1 MSKGIV
7 VCGGGYRYLSNAFVL
22 MQTIRALKSM
32 VPIEIWMFESE
43 YDSRIARFI
52 AELQAELRVCDAR
65 GADKLPQNARWQWVL
80 KPWALLHSGF
90 REVLYLDAD
99 SFPVV
104 NPEHLFDHPAYKET
118 GAVFWPDIG
127 VTANENPIWQ
137 DMGVP
142 YRLEPEFESGQML
155 IDTVRHREPLEL
167 ALEMNLQA
175 EKYYQMI
182 WGDKDTF
189 RFAFHKYGRPFTM
202 IPHPL
207 QLLSIPGRPHGD
219 FGVMCQHD
227 FEGNRL
233 FQHRNL
239 AKWDLLGHNPRIPG
253 YLFEDES
260 REYLAELRAMWNGR
274 INWTPPRK
282 NGHAPAAWAER
293 RELVRD
299 LLGGTWLA
307 EDRRPRARGC
317 CLPVQKWTAE
327 RMSKPWSRELTMAE
341 EEVQA
346 ARKPPDYPAVVTNE
360 PSAGHADTPMQKVP
374 GLDSET
380 ATLATET
387 LQPATMPM
395 PPLWQVGLQCME
407 LAFAADSTLSKGA
420 SPQAYWWDLNHEGG
434 AWRLKLSND
443 KGVVANLRRREDG
456 EWWGTWVKAKG
467 AKLVLRRV
475 DRVYGE
481 VQKKCGAA
489 VSAALGKKAAA
500 GTVAPRSI
508 HMANHAF
515 GIGDAIT
522 GLYAAVGAAELGY
535 HVVYHTRYPR
545 WLERASHPHLTI
557 TDAEPPKGTP
567 DMDTD
572 HAEQLRYARDKVRW
586 YAGRVA
592 GNLPVW
598 NGARPKID
606 RTVHIPRVDFARYV
620 VISPF
625 AAWESRDWPEM
636 HWRRLAHLL
645 RESGREMV
653 VIGTSREE
661 DRIARTFDK
670 SYAYWAIKRDDT
682 WVEWVTDLM
691 LGAEAVLGL
700 DSGMIHMAGLLGV
713 PAVSIHAHLPPE
725 FLFSCAPSV
734 RSAGAKTACTF
745 CRWQEDRGFN
755 EGCSVACSALA
766 TVGPERVM
774 GELEA
779 AVTMPGR
786 RQGEQSSQK
795 RG

>member
-1 MSKGIV
+1 MSSRGIV
-7 VCGGGYRYLSNAFVL
+7 ICGGGLRYFTNAFIS
-22 MQTIRALKSM
+22 IRLLNARGNTE
-32 VPIEIWMFESE
+32 PIELWVTPEESDDRFHRWLQP
-43 YDSRIARFI
+43 YNCTLRICTSGSSA
-52 AELQAELRVCDAR
+52 A
-65 GADKLPQNARWQWVL
+65 KLPVSARWQWLL
-80 KPWALLHSGF
+80 KPWALLNSEF

-99 SFPVV
+99 SFPLM
-104 NPEHLFDHPAYKET
+104 NTEYLFEHPAYKGT

-127 VTANENPIWQ
+127 VTAKENPIWQ

-227 FEGNRL
+227 FDGNRL

-239 AKWDLLGHNPRIPG
+239 AKWDLLGNNPRIPG

-260 REYLAELRAMWNGR
+260 REYLAELRAMWTGR
-274 INWTPPRK
+274 INWTPPQR
-282 NGHAPAAWAER
+282 NGHSAEVWDVR
-293 RELVRD
+293 KRLVKEF
-299 LLGGTWLA
+299 LGGTWLA
-307 EDRRPRARGC
+307 EDRRPRASGC
-317 CLPVQKWTAE
+317 CGPPEKWTAE
-327 RMSKPWSRELTMAE
+327 RVSKPWGKELMME
-341 EEVQA
+341 EEMKIDA
-346 ARKPPDYPAVVTNE
+346 AKKE
-360 PSAGHADTPMQKVP
+360 QSDTPMQTVP
-374 GLDSET
+374 KLEGAE
-380 ATLATET
+380 AITERLMEPVEAPVT
-387 LQPATMPM
+387 VPLQPS
-395 PPLWQVGLQCME
+395 WHVGLRCME

-606 RTVHIPRVDFARYV
+606 RTVFIPRVDFTRYV

-786 RQGEQSSQK
+786 RRGEQSLRK